1 MKAPRYP
8 RDPRNPLNMATK
20 TQAYQERQGDQAE
33 LNSREKGLR
42 ISGLPAVSALF
53 SHAPDRVLRLFY
65 EDRMVNEV
73 GNFCSQMAEMRRPY
87 RKLDPAELTKIAGTV
102 LHGGVVAVARP
113 KPVLPFDCRQT
124 RQWAVDREPLVILDG
139 IGNTHNLG
147 AIARTLAFFGFRRLL
162 ISDHPEQCGLSDSAF
177 RVAEGGLEVLT
188 VYRVKALPEA
198 LRQIKPHYR
207 VVGTALAR
215 QGLTLDAVQEGGR
228 PVALILGNE
237 EAGLPKATLA
247 ACDAL
252 LTLQGSGDVQSL
264 NVSATAAIMA
274 YALRPPQTV
283 SNTRRL
289 TQKRK
294 DGDR

>member
-8 RDPRNPLNMATK
+8 RDPRNPLNRATT
-20 TQAYQERQGDQAE
+20 TQAHQERQSDQAE
-33 LNSREKGLR
+33 SNSRERGLR

-53 SHAPDRVLRLFY
+53 THAPDRILRLFY

-87 RKLDPAELTKIAGTV
+87 RKSDAAELTKIAGTV

-113 KPVLPFDCRQT
+113 KPVLAFDCHQT
-124 RQWAVDREPLVILDG
+124 RRWAADREPLVILDG
-139 IGNTHNLG
+139 IGNSHNLG
-147 AIARTLAFFGFRRLL
+147 AIARTLAFFGFRHLL
-162 ISDHPEQCGLSDSAF
+162 LSDHPEQCGLSDSAF

-188 VYRVKALPEA
+188 VYRVPEA

-215 QGLTLDAVQEGGR
+215 QGLTLEAVLQGER

-237 EAGLPKATLA
+237 EAGLPRATLA

-252 LTLQGSGDVQSL
+252 LTLPGSGDVQSL
-264 NVSATAAIMA
+264 NVSATAAIIA

-283 SNTRRL
+283 SNTRRP
-289 TQKRK
+289 TRKRK

>member
-1 MKAPRYP
+1 VKAPRYP
-8 RDPRNPLNMATK
+8 RDARNPLNIATK
-20 TQAYQERQGDQAE
+20 HPAHQERQGDQDA

-53 SHAPDRVLRLFY
+53 THAPDRALRLFY
-65 EDRMVNEV
+65 DDRMVNEV
-73 GNFCSQMAEMRRPY
+73 GHFCSQMAEMRRPY

-102 LHGGVVAVARP
+102 LHGGIVAVARP
-113 KPVLPFDCRQT
+113 KAVLPFNACQT

-162 ISDHPEQCGLSDSAF
+162 ISDHPEQCGLSDSAY
-177 RVAEGGLEVLT
+177 RVAEGGLEALT

-198 LRQIKPHYR
+198 LRLIKPHYR
-207 VVGTALAR
+207 VVGTALTR
-215 QGLTLDAVQEGGR
+215 QGLMLDAVLEERR
-228 PVALILGNE
+228 PVALVLGNE
-237 EAGLPKATLA
+237 EAGLPRATLA

-252 LTLQGSGDVQSL
+252 LTLPGSGNVQSL
-264 NVSATAAIMA
+264 NVSATAAIIA

-283 SNTRRL
+283 SKTRRPA
-289 TQKRK
+289 QKRK